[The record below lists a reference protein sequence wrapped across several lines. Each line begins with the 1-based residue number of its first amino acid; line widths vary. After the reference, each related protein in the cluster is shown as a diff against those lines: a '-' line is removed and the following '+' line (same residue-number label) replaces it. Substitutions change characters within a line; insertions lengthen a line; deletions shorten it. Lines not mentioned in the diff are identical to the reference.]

1 MYVDICSKTKNDID
15 FFSFF
20 LNIFLIVKTSEHS
33 VHFFFN
39 VNTFYTRRDPKRKVP
54 QARTAPKAVN

>member
-33 VHFFFN
+33 VHSGVFFS
-39 VNTFYTRRDPKRKVP
+39 T
-54 QARTAPKAVN
+54 